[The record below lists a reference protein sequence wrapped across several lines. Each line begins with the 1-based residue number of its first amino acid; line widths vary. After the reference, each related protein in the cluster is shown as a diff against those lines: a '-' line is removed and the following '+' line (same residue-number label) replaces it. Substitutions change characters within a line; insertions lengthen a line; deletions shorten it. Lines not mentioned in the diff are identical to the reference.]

1 MLKHN
6 NYLWEAHCVNPYR
19 IIKQECE
26 GWKAL
31 KEAKQDCIALVFK
44 PQEPGFKQVY
54 FDLRPDKGFVLE
66 WVGWEN
72 TVSFNQVEVT
82 AHTRVNKIV
91 VRQYRDQW
99 KTDGSQ
105 LYHDLFYYILPGGD
119 LVMGNADYDVMDI
132 KRRGFAHASS
142 DSKLRS
148 GVA

>member
-1 MLKHN
+1 MPKHN
-6 NYLWEAHCVNPYR
+6 AYLWEAHCVNPDR
-19 IIKQECE
+19 VIRQECE

-44 PQEPGFKQVY
+44 PQEPGLKQVY

-72 TVSFNQVEVT
+72 TVSFNLAEVT
-82 AHTRVNKIV
+82 AHVRVNKIV
-91 VRQYRDQW
+91 VRLFDGFTD
-99 KTDGSQ
+99 TDGSRP
-105 LYHDLFYYILPGGD
+105 HRDLFYYILPGGD
-119 LVMGNADYDVMDI
+119 IIMGNADYDAMDM
-132 KRRGFAHASS
+132 KMRGFAHASS